1 MSFSFRHY
9 LAAGIRGMRVATGT
23 SYEDIFDQLF
33 QALNVLRR
41 EAAQSGDIRPYSE
54 EYFPDDIYDP
64 PSPEYINLTG
74 VPRHISSTSGPAQ
87 PGHQINIPIRLS
99 ETPQPTAFV
108 QPTVYPTDPNAPIP
122 AVHNPPPEPVY
133 NPHTEMPRRKGDEGD
148 RLWPCEYDG
157 CDASYTRRKTF
168 LDHMVAKHGYP
179 APPKRPSRP
188 RNPANATASSSGQA
202 QAGPSGSAPQNE
214 EDVNMED

>member
-23 SYEDIFDQLF
+23 SYEDVFDQLF

-74 VPRHISSTSGPAQ
+74 VPRHVSSTSGPAQ
-87 PGHQINIPIRLS
+87 PGHQFNIPIRLS
-99 ETPQPTAFV
+99 EYPQPTAFV
-108 QPTVYPTDPNAPIP
+108 QPTVYPTDPNAPVP

-168 LDHMVAKHGYP
+168 LD
-179 APPKRPSRP
+179 
-188 RNPANATASSSGQA
+188 A
-202 QAGPSGSAPQNE
+202 QAGPSGSAPQHE